1 MTHPSIIK
9 IKQNVNIDV
18 KFKFRDISPDEMKTY
33 IHKLDPTKGSIE
45 NDIPAKI
52 LIGTNEVSAD
62 YLSYIYNH
70 SKTDNCY
77 PLSLKVATIT
87 PIDIKGTKAINYR
100 AVSLIPLVSKL
111 FERHMY
117 EEIISYVEHNLSTYL
132 FGFIRGHST
141 EQCLLVM
148 LEMWK
153 EALDMKKVAGGVL
166 TDLSKAFDCINHE
179 LLIAKLEAYGFDDCA
194 LKFIYSYLLERE
206 QRTRVKRSYSSWRE
220 VKYGVPQ
227 GSILGPLLF
236 NIFINDIFYFTNKAK
251 LANYADDNTVYLS
264 EAHRE
269 SLLSIL
275 ETETSEIHN
284 WFRVNEMQANDDKCN
299 LIVLQAANVS
309 ITLGNEVIESVDSVE
324 LLGIQ
329 IDNCLTFNN
338 HILMLCKKGNQKL
351 HALARVSKYLKPDKL
366 RIIMKTFIESQFNYC
381 PLIWMFHNRTLH
393 NKINRLHERAL
404 RIVYRNDEL
413 TFNELLDLDNTV
425 TIHHRNLQRLATLM
439 FKVKNQLCPLPI
451 QELFSAQLPTYDLR
465 KKRQWVVSD
474 VKTVKYG
481 TETIRYRG
489 PKTWDLLPDGIKES
503 NTLTEFKSKIKT
515 WKPIGCECRLCKV
528 FISNLGFLH

>member
-1 MTHPSIIK
+1 MI
-9 IKQNVNIDV
+9 
-18 KFKFRDISPDEMKTY
+18 
-33 IHKLDPTKGSIE
+33 
-45 NDIPAKI
+45 
-52 LIGTNEVSAD
+52 
-62 YLSYIYNH
+62 
-70 SKTDNCY
+70 
-77 PLSLKVATIT
+77 
-87 PIDIKGTKAINYR
+87 
-100 AVSLIPLVSKL
+100 
-111 FERHMY
+111 
-117 EEIISYVEHNLSTYL
+117 
-132 FGFIRGHST
+132 
-141 EQCLLVM
+141 
-148 LEMWK
+148 EMWK
-153 EALDMKKVAGGVL
+153 EALDKKKVAGGVL
-166 TDLSKAFDCINHE
+166 TDLSKAFDCNNHE

-206 QRTRVKRSYSSWRE
+206 QRTRVNRSYSSWRE
-220 VKYGVPQ
+220 VKYGVAQ
-227 GSILGPLLF
+227 GSILGTLLF

-264 EAHRE
+264 EAHKE

-275 ETETSEIHN
+275 ETETSEILN
-284 WFRVNEMQANDDKCN
+284 WFRVNEMQTNDDKCN
-299 LIVLQAANVS
+299 LIVLHAANVS

-393 NKINRLHERAL
+393 TKINRLHERAL

-451 QELFSAQLPTYDLR
+451 QELFSVQLPVYDLR
-465 KKRQWVVSD
+465 NKRQWGVSD

-481 TETIRYRG
+481 TERIRYRG